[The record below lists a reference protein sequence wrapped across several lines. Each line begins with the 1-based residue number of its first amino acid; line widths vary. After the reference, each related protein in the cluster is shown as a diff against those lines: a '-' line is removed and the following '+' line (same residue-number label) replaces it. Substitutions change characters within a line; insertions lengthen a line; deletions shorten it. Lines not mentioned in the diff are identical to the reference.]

1 MAYIVVI
8 NREIYIKFT
17 KEIIMNSKVIKYG
30 LILAALVNI
39 AGVLTFSQLFSNTA
53 INEADPVVMSN
64 FGLVM
69 IIVWGLAYFAAAMT
83 KGSIRLLVSVFAIEK
98 LVYVCAWVYWLATN
112 NLFTLYE
119 TDLFAGIFYTIYGLN
134 DLVFMVFFIKVAMH
148 KIGNAEAKVKAGTN
162 IESNVDSKIPS
173 ATS

>member
-8 NREIYIKFT
+8 NREIYIKFN
-17 KEIIMNSKVIKYG
+17 KGIIMNSRVIKYG
-30 LILAALVNI
+30 LILAALANI
-39 AGVLTFSQLFSNTA
+39 AGVLTFSKLFSNTA

-83 KGSIRLLVSVFAIEK
+83 KGSIRLLVSVFAVEK
-98 LVYVCAWVYWLATN
+98 LVYVSAWVYWLATN
-112 NLFTLYE
+112 SLFTLYE
-119 TDLFAGIFYTIYGLN
+119 ADLFAGVFYTIYGLN

-148 KIGNAEAKVKAGTN
+148 KIDKVEVKINA
-162 IESNVDSKIPS
+162 DSKVPG

>member
-1 MAYIVVI
+1 
-8 NREIYIKFT
+8 
-17 KEIIMNSKVIKYG
+17 MNSKVVKYG

-39 AGVLTFSQLFSNTA
+39 GGVLTFSKLFSNTA
-53 INEADPVVMSN
+53 INDADPIVMSN

-69 IIVWGLAYFAAAMT
+69 IMVWGLAYFGAAMI
-83 KGSIRLLVSVFAIEK
+83 KGNIRVLVSAFAIEK

-134 DLVFMVFFIKVAMH
+134 DLLFMVFFIKVVMH
-148 KIGNAEAKVKAGTN
+148 KSESGEVKMKANSVTAAEIN
-162 IESNVDSKIPS
+162 
-173 ATS
+173 

>member
-1 MAYIVVI
+1 
-8 NREIYIKFT
+8 
-17 KEIIMNSKVIKYG
+17 MNDKVIKYG

-39 AGVLTFSQLFSNTA
+39 GGVLTFTKLFSNTA
-53 INEADPVVMSN
+53 INDADPIVMSN

-69 IIVWGLAYFAAAMT
+69 IMVWGLAYFGAAMT
-83 KGSIRLLVSVFAIEK
+83 KGNIRVLVSAFAIEK

-134 DLVFMVFFIKVAMH
+134 DLLFMVFFIKVAMY
-148 KIGNAEAKVKAGTN
+148 KSESSEVSVKANSVTPADAN
-162 IESNVDSKIPS
+162 
-173 ATS
+173 

>member
-1 MAYIVVI
+1 
-8 NREIYIKFT
+8 
-17 KEIIMNSKVIKYG
+17 MNSKVIKFG

-53 INEADPVVMSN
+53 INEADPIVMSN

-69 IIVWGLAYFAAAMT
+69 IMVWGLAYFAAAMT
-83 KGSIRLLVSVFAIEK
+83 KGSIRLLVSAFAVEK

-119 TDLFAGIFYTIYGLN
+119 IDLLAGIFYTIYGLN

-148 KIGNAEAKVKAGTN
+148 KTGNAETKINVDTKTKIEAKA
-162 IESNVDSKIPS
+162 DSKIPS